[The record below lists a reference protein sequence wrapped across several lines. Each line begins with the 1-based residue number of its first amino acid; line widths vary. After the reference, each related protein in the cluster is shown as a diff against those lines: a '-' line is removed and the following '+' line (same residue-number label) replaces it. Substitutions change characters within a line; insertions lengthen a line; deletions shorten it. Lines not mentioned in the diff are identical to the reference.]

1 MTGGRVAR
9 EVRRRLV
16 GIVSTIDLLGV
27 YDRTDAYVTA
37 EIMERVIAGDFLL
50 NPADFEVTVDNGIVT
65 AERPSVARRLTDA
78 IRDVDGAVDVRDRL
92 RSP

>member
-1 MTGGRVAR
+1 
-9 EVRRRLV
+9 
-16 GIVSTIDLLGV
+16 V
-27 YDRTDAYVTA
+27 YDRTDAYDTA

-65 AERPSVARRLTDA
+65 AERPRVARRLTDA

>member
-1 MTGGRVAR
+1 
-9 EVRRRLV
+9 
-16 GIVSTIDLLGV
+16 V

-65 AERPSVARRLTDA
+65 AERPSGRAWLGV
-78 IRDVDGAVDVRDRL
+78 
-92 RSP
+92 

>member
-37 EIMERVIAGDFLL
+37 EIMER
-50 NPADFEVTVDNGIVT
+50 
-65 AERPSVARRLTDA
+65 
-78 IRDVDGAVDVRDRL
+78 
-92 RSP
+92 